1 MNVPTA
7 ATDRSV
13 LSPATLRSWVE
24 QVPPGAGTPMVI
36 DVRSAAEYESR
47 HIRGSYH
54 VPAQTLAEHAAD
66 LARLLDT
73 GNAPVVLVCQSG
85 VRAEQAR
92 RHLAAV
98 GLQDAY
104 VLDGGVPAYAAA
116 GGDVIRGRRTWALER
131 QVRLCAG
138 VLVLVGMLAGRYL
151 TPTARLLTG
160 AVGTGLTF
168 SALTDTCAMGSALA
182 RLPFNRAASDPT
194 AAETLT
200 SLEHPPGR
208 RRP

>member
-1 MNVPTA
+1 MCRF
-7 ATDRSV
+7 RS
-13 LSPATLRSWVE
+13 TR
-24 QVPPGAGTPMVI
+24 
-36 DVRSAAEYESR
+36 
-47 HIRGSYH
+47 
-54 VPAQTLAEHAAD
+54 
-66 LARLLDT
+66 
-73 GNAPVVLVCQSG
+73 
-85 VRAEQAR
+85 RA
-92 RHLAAV
+92 L
-98 GLQDAY
+98 GL
-104 VLDGGVPAYAAA
+104 
-116 GGDVIRGRRTWALER
+116 
-131 QVRLCAG
+131 LCAG

-208 RRP
+208 HRP